1 MNTHAKNVDLQDH
14 KVLRMGEVAATI
26 KIMPESPETDL
37 ADLKTRLEAVLPE
50 GSELYGSKEEPIA
63 FGLKALIL
71 VVLVG
76 DLEGGTEQVEDA
88 FAAVPGVESVQVTEL
103 GRPV

>member
-1 MNTHAKNVDLQDH
+1 
-14 KVLRMGEVAATI
+14 MGEVAATI

-37 ADLKTRLEAVLPE
+37 VDLKTRLEAVLPE
-50 GSELYGSKEEPIA
+50 GSELYGSKVEPIA
-63 FGLKALIL
+63 FGLKALML
-71 VVLVG
+71 VVLVS
-76 DLEGGTEQVEDA
+76 DLEGGTEQVENA